1 MGKALDAL
9 LDVLDLEQIEWD
21 IFRGRSPD
29 DRRQRVFGGQVAGQA
44 LVAAGLTVPPDRP
57 VHSLH
62 AYFIRPGDP
71 TAPLVYTVDRT
82 RDGRSFTTRRVSAI
96 QHGRTIFTLS
106 ASFHHAEPGPEH
118 ADPMPE
124 VPPPDRLERNLDR
137 WARILGQDHPRLRL
151 FDGPFDLRSIGPLSV
166 EAERDPSLRTTRNL
180 VWLRVEGELPHD
192 PLLHVCLM
200 TYVSDLTLLDSVL
213 LGHGLS
219 WVDGRTTGASLDHA
233 MWFHRTFRA
242 DRWLLYAQESPV
254 AYGGRGLARGQV
266 FTAEGQL
273 VVSVMQEGLIRT
285 TPRVIE
291 TRSLKKCCPLQGPLR
306 RLPTCPWASYRRSWR
321 EVPNVIYIN
330 SDVFAT
336 SVPAAEPWRAR
347 LGAFSPRSAVLGTSV
362 LGAAGGT
369 GPSAFVRPVPRVRDK
384 VALAI
389 PVPLAAPMAQFGQT
403 NNYNHMTSVLTV
415 GEGTSGP
422 PPYREP
428 A

>member
-1 MGKALDAL
+1 MGRALDAL
-9 LDVLDLEQIEWD
+9 LDVLDLEQIELD

-44 LVAAGLTVPPDRP
+44 LVAAGRTVPPDRP

-71 TAPLVYTVDRT
+71 TVPLVYIVDRT

-106 ASFHHAEPGPEH
+106 ASFHHAEPGSEH
-118 ADPMPE
+118 SDPMPE
-124 VPPPDRLERNLDR
+124 VPPPDRLERNSDR
-137 WARILGQDHPRLRL
+137 LAQILGEDHPRL
-151 FDGPFDLRSIGPLSV
+151 FGSPFDLRSVGPLSV

-180 VWLRVEGELPHD
+180 VWLRVEGELPND

-200 TYVSDLTLLDSVL
+200 TYASDMTLLDSVL

-254 AYGGRGLARGQV
+254 AYGSRGLARGQV

-285 TPRVIE
+285 APRVIE
-291 TRSLKKCCPLQGPLR
+291 NRSLKNCCPPQGPLR
-306 RLPTCPWASYRRSWR
+306 RLPTCPWASCRRSWR
-321 EVPNVIYIN
+321 EVPNVTNIN

-336 SVPAAEPWRAR
+336 SVPAAGPWRAR
-347 LGAFSPRSAVLGTSV
+347 LGAFSPRSAFPGTSV
-362 LGAAGGT
+362 LGAACGT
-369 GPSAFVRPVPRVRDK
+369 GPSALVQPVPRVRDK
-384 VALAI
+384 VALTI
-389 PVPLAAPMAQFGQT
+389 PAPLAVPMAQFGQT

-422 PPYREP
+422 PPDREP